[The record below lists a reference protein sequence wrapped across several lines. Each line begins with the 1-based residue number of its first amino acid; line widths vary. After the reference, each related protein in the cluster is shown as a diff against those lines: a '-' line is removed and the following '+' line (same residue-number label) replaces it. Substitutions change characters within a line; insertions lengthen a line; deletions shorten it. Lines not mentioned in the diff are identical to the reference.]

1 MNRFNYVI
9 EKINSAPIRK
19 HPFSHVY
26 IENLFSKED
35 FAEIVG
41 SHEIAIRETN
51 SDKELFEELDSNG
64 YKVISFPGCITNIA
78 EYCHWHKNKSV
89 DVRAGSTNEGF
100 GIVLRLVDIKTKI
113 LAEVQE
119 FMLSDAFTE
128 CIAAKLNLQLQE
140 FTVDNGIQKYL
151 DGYEISPHPDIR
163 RKAATFMVNINNHER
178 SEDNDHHTHYLHF
191 RESRAYVQQ
200 FWKGNPDVDRCWVPW
215 DWCES
220 KFQQKEN
227 NSMVLFSPSDDT
239 MHAVKANYD
248 HLPSQRTQLYGNI
261 WHAPK
266 GLLRVEHN
274 GLDIVRNSETREK
287 TEPKPTLTDTAKSF
301 LPRPIK
307 SKIKKLITRTA
318 VANEVHKRN
327 T

>member
-1 MNRFNYVI
+1 M
-9 EKINSAPIRK
+9 
-19 HPFSHVY
+19 
-26 IENLFSKED
+26 
-35 FAEIVG
+35 
-41 SHEIAIRETN
+41 
-51 SDKELFEELDSNG
+51 
-64 YKVISFPGCITNIA
+64 
-78 EYCHWHKNKSV
+78 
-89 DVRAGSTNEGF
+89 RAGSTNEGF

-119 FMLSDAFTE
+119 FMLSEAFTE

-220 KFQQKEN
+220 KFQQREN

-239 MHAVKANYD
+239 MHAVKAN
-248 HLPSQRTQLYGNI
+248 
-261 WHAPK
+261 W
-266 GLLRVEHN
+266 
-274 GLDIVRNSETREK
+274 
-287 TEPKPTLTDTAKSF
+287 
-301 LPRPIK
+301 
-307 SKIKKLITRTA
+307 
-318 VANEVHKRN
+318 
-327 T
+327 